1 MPRGNLYSAYKAAGS
16 TAGKYQGSWYAQQ
29 GIQGERAAESMISD
43 VKVEGIQQTT
53 AAITEGLGLVSN
65 IYEGYKSK
73 KEMATAAKGLGAV
86 EQEQGFM
93 DWFMGGEK
101 EYELGGDIF
110 TGTQV
115 KARYES
121 ELYGTNPFKKKSKVT
136 KKEKRKSGKSVDP
149 SSIEE
154 KPEPLTM
161 AEEVDTGPRGD
172 YEGLDFLQ
180 DKRGIFQE
188 GSMTEKAKSLLG
200 KVALGGAAVGAV
212 AAAPSVAAGVAGAG
226 AAGYGLYRAGKAAIG
241 IGKAAVGAGKGVGRS
256 LIGAGKSAYQA
267 LKDIDMPSKPKKT
280 MAAETDITTDKE
292 RLEIAAEK
300 GYDTSAGADLL
311 EQGKVKEDL
320 PKGFIGPPETTLETS
335 VKSAESLLES
345 VPEYRQGRGLTAKA
359 NEQLYAADPSMEGKS
374 AEERIKRYEELFGG
388 MKFTP

>member
-1 MPRGNLYSAYKAAGS
+1 
-16 TAGKYQGSWYAQQ
+16 
-29 GIQGERAAESMISD
+29 
-43 VKVEGIQQTT
+43 
-53 AAITEGLGLVSN
+53 
-65 IYEGYKSK
+65 
-73 KEMATAAKGLGAV
+73 
-86 EQEQGFM
+86 
-93 DWFMGGEK
+93 
-101 EYELGGDIF
+101 
-110 TGTQV
+110 
-115 KARYES
+115 
-121 ELYGTNPFKKKSKVT
+121 
-136 KKEKRKSGKSVDP
+136 
-149 SSIEE
+149 
-154 KPEPLTM
+154 
-161 AEEVDTGPRGD
+161 PRGD